1 MNYIFIIDSQCFV
14 HSSRT
19 RNAYLVAKSWTRLSD
34 LYTLYFSLN
43 ISDALYLSITYLDN
57 FVLPLHLQVNSYFI
71 VASTI
76 VGWEVTSVL
85 ELQTYCL
92 PLIL

>member
-19 RNAYLVAKSWTRLSD
+19 GNAYLV
-34 LYTLYFSLN
+34 Y
-43 ISDALYLSITYLDN
+43 ALDLSITYLDN

-71 VASTI
+71 IASTN
-76 VGWEVTSVL
+76 VGLEVTSVL

-92 PLIL
+92 LLIL